1 MIIRFCLS
9 VHSKS
14 ASAYKEFRDALGKK
28 KGGFLRLPSKRR
40 LRDYKNWVHQKCGF
54 NDEIVLEL
62 IEVTDKY
69 FDVQRYIVLLLDEM
83 KIRSNLVYDKESG
96 ELIGFVDLGDPDVN
110 YSTLQKEN
118 ELATHALV
126 FFVRGLAT
134 DLNFNLAY
142 FATTGITSYQLFPLF
157 WESVSILELTVNL
170 WVIGTCCDG
179 ASPNR
184 RFFRLH
190 KEIDGGANK
199 DVVYRTVNLYSPDRF
214 IYFFSDAPH
223 LVKTARNC
231 LYNSGF
237 GLSTRY
243 MWNDGDFIIWQHII
257 QLYNDDL
264 ENGLKL
270 LPRIT
275 ADHIRLTSYSV
286 MRVNLAAQIL
296 SSSVSSV
303 LQNFGSPG
311 SSGTSKYCQ
320 MFDQFFDCLNV
331 RSLEEYK
338 RKRKPMLAPYTD
350 IGDARFQFLENDF
363 LGYFRQWK
371 RSVTA
376 RPGEFTANARAR
388 MFVSW
393 QTHEG
398 VQITV
403 HSLVEAT
410 KFLLSQGMEY
420 VLSERFCQDPVE
432 EYFGSQRMLGSRC
445 DNPDIRT
452 FGYNDNTIRIQRHI
466 SLDSGNTRG
475 GHKQEKWVNIIND
488 PLHCR
493 EKKSK

>member
-1 MIIRFCLS
+1 MKRNSRKFNTPAKLNAPISKTSPGRIKLTLQEQRLKCQQLEDELNCMRNELSANSVAVDSELNSDFMSILDGEDCEMTPFMKLFWQEQKKMFLVSKHGTRYHPMIIRFCLS

-40 LRDYKNWVHQKCGF
+40 LRDYKNWVRPKCGF

-69 FDVQRYIVLLLDEM
+69 FDVQRYIVLLFDET
-83 KIRSNLVYDKESG
+83 KIRSSLVYDKESG

-110 YSTLQKEN
+110 YSTLQEEN

-142 FATTGITSYQLFPLF
+142 FATTGITSYQPFPLF
-157 WESVSILELTVNL
+157 WEAVSILELTVNL

-190 KEIDGGANK
+190 KEIDGGTNR
-199 DVVYRTVNLYSPDRF
+199 DVMYRTVNLYSPDSF

-275 ADHIRLTSYSV
+275 SDHIRLTSYSV

-296 SSSVSSV
+296 SSTVSSV
-303 LQNFGSPG
+303 LQNFSSPG
-311 SSGTSKYCQ
+311 SSCTSKYCQ

-338 RKRKPMLAPYTD
+338 MKRKLMLAPYTD

-363 LGYFRQWK
+363 LGYFRQCK

-376 RPGEFTANARAR
+376 RPGEFIANARA
-388 MFVSW
+388 
-393 QTHEG
+393 
-398 VQITV
+398 
-403 HSLVEAT
+403 
-410 KFLLSQGMEY
+410 
-420 VLSERFCQDPVE
+420 
-432 EYFGSQRMLGSRC
+432 
-445 DNPDIRT
+445 
-452 FGYNDNTIRIQRHI
+452 
-466 SLDSGNTRG
+466 
-475 GHKQEKWVNIIND
+475 
-488 PLHCR
+488 
-493 EKKSK
+493 

>member
-1 MIIRFCLS
+1 M
-9 VHSKS
+9 
-14 ASAYKEFRDALGKK
+14 
-28 KGGFLRLPSKRR
+28 LPSKRR
-40 LRDYKNWVHQKCGF
+40 LRDYKNWVHPKCGF

-62 IEVTDKY
+62 IEVTDKH
-69 FDVQRYIVLLLDEM
+69 FDVQRYIVLLFDEM
-83 KIRSNLVYDKESG
+83 KIRSNLVYGKESG
-96 ELIGFVDLGDPDVN
+96 ELIGFVDLRDPDVN
-110 YSTLQKEN
+110 YSTLQEEN

-142 FATTGITSYQLFPLF
+142 FATTGITSCQLFPLF
-157 WESVSILELTVNL
+157 WEAVSILELTVNL

-190 KEIDGGANK
+190 KEIDGGANR

-223 LVKTARNC
+223 LVKAARNC

-296 SSSVSSV
+296 SSAVSSV
-303 LQNFGSPG
+303 LKNFGSPG

-320 MFDQFFDCLNV
+320 MFDEFFDFLNV

-363 LGYFRQWK
+363 LGYFWQWK

-388 MFVSW
+388 MFESW
-393 QTHEG
+393 QSHEG
-398 VQITV
+398 VQITM

-420 VLSERFCQDPVE
+420 VLSQRFCQDPVE
-432 EYFGSQRMLGSRC
+432 EYFGSQRILGSRC

-452 FGYNDNTIRIQRHI
+452 LGYNDNTIRIQRHI

-488 PLHCR
+488 PLRCR
-493 EKKSK
+493 KKKSK

>member
-1 MIIRFCLS
+1 
-9 VHSKS
+9 
-14 ASAYKEFRDALGKK
+14 
-28 KGGFLRLPSKRR
+28 
-40 LRDYKNWVHQKCGF
+40 
-54 NDEIVLEL
+54 
-62 IEVTDKY
+62 
-69 FDVQRYIVLLLDEM
+69 M

-110 YSTLQKEN
+110 YSTLQDEN

-126 FFVRGLAT
+126 FFVRELAT

-157 WESVSILELTVNL
+157 WEAVSILELTVNL

-179 ASPNR
+179 ASSNR

-190 KEIDGGANK
+190 KEIDGGANR
-199 DVVYRTVNLYSPDRF
+199 DVVYRTVNLYSSDRS

-275 ADHIRLTSYSV
+275 SDHIRLTSYSV

-296 SSSVSSV
+296 SSTVSSV

-331 RSLEEYK
+331 RSLEEHK
-338 RKRKPMLAPYTD
+338 RERKPMLAPYTD

-363 LGYFRQWK
+363 LGYFW
-371 RSVTA
+371 
-376 RPGEFTANARAR
+376 P
-388 MFVSW
+388 
-393 QTHEG
+393 
-398 VQITV
+398 
-403 HSLVEAT
+403 
-410 KFLLSQGMEY
+410 
-420 VLSERFCQDPVE
+420 
-432 EYFGSQRMLGSRC
+432 
-445 DNPDIRT
+445 
-452 FGYNDNTIRIQRHI
+452 
-466 SLDSGNTRG
+466 
-475 GHKQEKWVNIIND
+475 
-488 PLHCR
+488 
-493 EKKSK
+493 